1 MKGKNH
7 MIVSKD
13 AEKASNSTSFKIKI
27 LRKLGIEKI
36 YLNIIKAI
44 HNKFTGNI
52 ILNSEVEESFSA
64 TTKSKTSSVS
74 SLLFN
79 TVQEVPVRVIIGQ
92 EKEIEGI

>member
-27 LRKLGIEKI
+27 LSKLGIEGI

-44 HNKFTGNI
+44 HDKSTGNI
-52 ILNSEVEESFSA
+52 ILNGEVEESFSS
-64 TTKSKTSSVS
+64 TTKSKTRKFSFHHFYSTQYRKFQS
-74 SLLFN
+74 D
-79 TVQEVPVRVIIGQ
+79 
-92 EKEIEGI
+92 